1 MEVVKKLPSR
11 RSSISQFELAA
22 ALQDHEQRI
31 RQLEVQAS
39 RIMGALLFLAAE
51 IPVVVAIALALL
63 QRVSN

>member
-1 MEVVKKLPSR
+1 VEVSKRLPAR

-51 IPVVVAIALALL
+51 IPVVLAVGMALI
-63 QRVSN
+63 QRWAN